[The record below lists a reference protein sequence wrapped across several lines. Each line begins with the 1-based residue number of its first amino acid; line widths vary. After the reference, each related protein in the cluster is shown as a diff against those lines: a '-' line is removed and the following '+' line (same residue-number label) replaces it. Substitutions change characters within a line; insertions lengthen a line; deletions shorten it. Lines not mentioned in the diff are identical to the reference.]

1 MATGNP
7 IWDVHDGLW
16 DLLEDT
22 SNASHLVSGGK
33 HFTDLVTNNHLQR
46 IKFTSPTYTNP
57 FLEVES
63 NADLPK
69 VAIFH
74 ARGKPRDRLASN
86 SDRLIIQWEILVRTG
101 DQRFDTL
108 MDIEWAVFCQL
119 MNWDSLKTSVVWNS
133 TVNPVKDCN
142 LLSCDESMFDE
153 RQNKQLR
160 GWRAVWVGETDMW
173 FPHATI
179 IA

>member
-22 SNASHLVSGGK
+22 GNASHLIAGSK
-33 HFTDLVTNNHLQR
+33 HFTNLVSDNHWQR
-46 IKFTSPTYTNP
+46 IKFTSPTHRNP
-57 FLEVES
+57 LTEVES
-63 NADLPK
+63 STDLPK

-74 ARGKPRDRLASN
+74 ARGRPKDRPASN
-86 SDRLIIQWEILVRTG
+86 ASRLIIQWEILVRTG
-101 DQRFDTL
+101 DQRFDDL

-133 TVNPVKDCN
+133 TVYPVKDCN
-142 LLSCDESMFDE
+142 LLSCEESMFDE
-153 RQNKQLR
+153 RQNMQLR

-179 IA
+179 VT